1 MLKDKT
7 ATSIEAGSAA
17 ITGDQAE
24 ACSQLLRDHGAADLI
39 DMLIDPR
46 QIAPD
51 DPDQLPFPEVLPS
64 MHARAWQRSMAGH
77 DKERSR

>member
-7 ATSIEAGSAA
+7 STFIADGPVA

-24 ACSQLLRDHGAADLI
+24 ACSQLLRDHDAADLI

-46 QIAPD
+46 QITQGTPGQPHERPRRDLQVSTA
-51 DPDQLPFPEVLPS
+51 FFR
-64 MHARAWQRSMAGH
+64 ARRVA
-77 DKERSR
+77 

>member
-7 ATSIEAGSAA
+7 STFIEAGSVA

-24 ACSQLLRDHGAADLI
+24 ACSQLLRDHNAADLI

-51 DPDQLPFPEVLPS
+51 DPEQPHERPRRNLQAATAFFR
-64 MHARAWQRSMAGH
+64 ARRVA
-77 DKERSR
+77 

>member
-7 ATSIEAGSAA
+7 ATSIEAGGVA

-24 ACSQLLRDHGAADLI
+24 ACSQLLRGHDAADLI
-39 DMLIDPR
+39 DMLIDPG

-51 DPDQLPFPEVLPS
+51 DPEQPHERPRRSLQVTAAFS
-64 MHARAWQRSMAGH
+64 RARRVA
-77 DKERSR
+77 